1 MRSKIVIWSLLTILV
16 TTACEEDFER
26 LPSGYYLKV
35 VESKGGEN
43 PKETDALKVHLS
55 IALEDSMIV
64 DSRTLFPIGRRLAMN
79 NMWPE
84 FKEVLARVGEG
95 DSVQVRMSLPEYA
108 KLEGRITPL
117 KDSSLMVTMNMRVL
131 EIDNEA
137 SVIDHMLQEQ
147 LDYEVELI
155 QSYLINNNLE
165 AQQTAEGLFYIIS
178 QEGQGEFI
186 QDKDRVLADYTLKL
200 IDGTIIA
207 TTMEAV
213 ARANGLH
220 QEGRAYTPYLF
231 NLAETGLEG
240 WSLGLTNFREG
251 SEGTLIIP
259 SRYAFGN
266 RSAGGVV
273 PPNAILVYE
282 LKVLEIQ

>member
-1 MRSKIVIWSLLTILV
+1 MKIKNILFVLLIILV
-16 TTACEEDFER
+16 LSACKDDYER
-26 LPSGYYLKV
+26 LPSGYYFKV

-43 PKETDALKVHLS
+43 PTETDALKVHLT

-64 DSRTLFPIGRRLAMN
+64 DSREVFPIGRRLAMN

-84 FKEVLARVGEG
+84 FKEVLSRVGEG

-108 KLEGRITPL
+108 KLEGRTTPL
-117 KDSSLMVTMNMRVL
+117 KDSSLVVTMNMRIL

-137 SVIDHMLQEQ
+137 SVIDHMIQEQ
-147 LDYEVELI
+147 IDYEKGVI
-155 QSYLINNNLE
+155 ASYLISNNLE
-165 AQQTAEGLFYIIS
+165 AQETAEGLFYIIS
-178 QEGQGEFI
+178 QKGQGELV
-186 QDKDRVLADYTLKL
+186 KANDRVLADYTLKL

-207 TTMEAV
+207 TTSEEIAK
-213 ARANGLH
+213 ANGLH
-220 QEGRAYTPYLF
+220 QEGRTYEPYLF

-240 WSLGLTNFREG
+240 WSLGLTQFKEG
-251 SEGTLIIP
+251 SQGTLIIP

-273 PPNAILVYE
+273 PPNAILIYE
-282 LKVLEIQ
+282 LKILEIQ